1 MEMERRFAKQPNKTF
16 LGAALEDLTANPLKV
31 WPLAEYSFR
40 NMISYPM
47 LLWLSYS
54 RSQDFSHLLW
64 EMTYFNFSV
73 LSIFIRAASPNKKGF
88 KYYSLSFKQIFA

>member
-47 LLWLSYS
+47 LLWLS
-54 RSQDFSHLLW
+54 
-64 EMTYFNFSV
+64 
-73 LSIFIRAASPNKKGF
+73 
-88 KYYSLSFKQIFA
+88 